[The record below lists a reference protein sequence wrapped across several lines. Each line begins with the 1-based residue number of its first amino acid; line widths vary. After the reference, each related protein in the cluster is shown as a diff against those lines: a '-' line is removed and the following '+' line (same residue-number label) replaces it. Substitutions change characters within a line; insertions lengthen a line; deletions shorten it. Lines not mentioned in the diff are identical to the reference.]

1 MGRAS
6 RQRKL
11 RRQRIVPAKPPEQL
25 WKARRAG
32 ARNIAGVRY
41 QLRLTAVLLVR
52 AAVGD
57 FAATALT
64 PEGLEDVDME
74 PTPGTGKRYVQ
85 AKEQAS
91 PGAFLGPGDLVDFL
105 THAAPMLRSD
115 PDAVGCLVTN
125 GTFGGGLV
133 ATGWEYCL
141 KPMPELV
148 ANIAGVVSG
157 MDASE
162 VEALLRRIQL
172 VEDAAD
178 LTAAGLVLAEARDV
192 DPSVAQLAL
201 DGCLAT
207 VLDTSAEQA
216 QRPLDRPVTLTL
228 SALDEAV
235 ENAKRAIAS
244 ASVPIERLRRVVAPL
259 TFKVE
264 SALTPEEFL
273 TGVDVRPE
281 HIAAGLDVARRE
293 ELDAIA
299 EGLVDRRLA
308 LIVGPS
314 GAGKSALLWRS
325 AADHA
330 LRMRVWRV
338 HVLTEGDT
346 DVLIAAIE
354 QQRPSESHP
363 VLVCVDDIGRASRAG
378 WRRAAEALLEMP
390 GVYLAGAAREEDFAV
405 ADALR
410 RAVIVRPILT
420 RQTAKDIELLLRER
434 GVSPVIAVDE
444 ALGRARGLL
453 MEFLHLVV
461 AGKRLSSVLAE
472 QAADLED
479 PGRATELA
487 VARYVT
493 ASHSVGLEVNPATLQ
508 TRMGGP
514 ELTAALSRLDR
525 EHVIV
530 ESAAGTWTGL
540 HELRSVELCALLHRR
555 PPPRVE
561 ETLAAVVTDTAAEA
575 VTGRLPVIVRGA
587 GDRSVIADAV
597 AERVAAAG
605 ADSAQW
611 LEAARL
617 ADVAAHARECVRVAR
632 TLPLPAT
639 LNLGQWVDLAAMT
652 RFAGVDLSIL
662 PEQFHEMA
670 ARLPEP
676 DPCVFRHAA
685 GALDEDEWVRRA
697 LALPP
702 AEGARLLEALETG
715 VAWTAPAASRLAGAL
730 PTGDVRVDARW
741 VASLHRAC
749 VDAAAETALLTEL
762 QTPDERL
769 ATLRDQWPLLTSA
782 TLEPA
787 TGIARTR
794 VLHPIDGAQS
804 TNDLTVALAA
814 AILDLLPEAQVA
826 EVTVTRYDD
835 ADLPILGQTGPHKAI
850 PRGNLPSQV
859 LTRWNR
865 AFGDWVERELS
876 STSLTARLRAQADAV
891 AQASDVVLA
900 MIERVAP
907 SEDGRAARRWDTR
920 RLQLQRDVASL
931 GAMPP
936 TDIVAL
942 APLGSAP
949 RKRVDDAS
957 QALQEIGTAAQQF
970 ADALADA
977 DPAAGRPWMRIVGAR
992 LRDAA
997 GLYRVAVAA
1006 GAARLAGEPDPLDST
1021 LNAILD
1027 DAAAVLIGY
1036 ADGAAIELPERLTT
1050 MALHDVA
1057 VAVRDGQLREEREV
1071 LRQALAGVPGVD
1083 ADAARLVG
1091 PGEKPGMVADPRRWL
1106 LPVAPAAIGPAIDAL
1121 LHVVRAA
1128 TVAHPLAFRVV
1139 VAPAHAG
1146 ALYSYTATVIG
1157 ARDSF
1162 PVIDVGDLREL
1173 AREAALP
1180 VRPGRFV
1187 SETAEV
1193 IEALVRASRA
1203 AAAATRL
1210 TGTRQEFPL
1219 AEQAERDLRRAE
1231 DVIAAIDLPAVAAPL
1246 KRVAEAVRGEAAG
1259 PDAGALALE
1268 FDDIQ
1273 TDGTIGTNLATLEEA
1288 VEAAATS

>member
-1 MGRAS
+1 MGKAS
-6 RQRKL
+6 RERKL
-11 RRQRIVPAKPPEQL
+11 RRQRTVSTKPPERL
-25 WKARRAG
+25 WQARRAG

-41 QLRLTAVLLVR
+41 QLRLTAALLVR
-52 AAVGD
+52 AADGD
-57 FAATALT
+57 FPARALT

-74 PTPGTGKRYVQ
+74 PTPGIGKRYVQ

-91 PGAFLGPGDLVDFL
+91 AGAFLGPGDLADFI
-105 THAAPMLRSD
+105 THVAPMLRSD

-133 ATGWEYCL
+133 ATGWESSL
-141 KPMPELV
+141 TPTPELI
-148 ANIAGVVSG
+148 ANIAGVVSA
-157 MDASE
+157 MDALE
-162 VEALLRRIQL
+162 VESLLRRIRL

-178 LTAAGLVLAEARDV
+178 LTAAGLQLAEALDV
-192 DPSVAQLAL
+192 DPAVAQLAL
-201 DGCLAT
+201 DGCLTT

-216 QRPLDRPVTLTL
+216 QRPADLPVTLTL
-228 SALDEAV
+228 SALDEAI
-235 ENAKRAIAS
+235 EKSKRAIAT

-299 EGLVDRRLA
+299 EGLADRRLA

-330 LRMRVWRV
+330 QRMRAWRV
-338 HVLTEGDT
+338 HVLTEDDA
-346 DVLIAAIE
+346 DVLIAAID
-354 QQRPSESHP
+354 QQRPSEAHP

-378 WRRAAEALLEMP
+378 WRRATEALLEMP
-390 GVYLAGAAREEDFAV
+390 GVYLVGAAREEDFAV

-420 RQTAKDIELLLRER
+420 RQTAKEIERVLRGR
-434 GVSPVIAVDE
+434 GVSPVMAVDE
-444 ALGRARGLL
+444 AFGGARGLL

-461 AGKRLSSVLAE
+461 AGRRLSSVLAE
-472 QAADLED
+472 QAADLAD

-493 ASHSVGLEVNPATLQ
+493 AAHSVGLDVNPATLQ
-508 TRMGGP
+508 TRLGGP
-514 ELTAALSRLDR
+514 DLAAALTRLDR

-540 HELRSVELCALLHRR
+540 HELRSAELRALLHER

-575 VTGRLPVIVRGA
+575 VTGRLPVIVRDA
-587 GDRSVIADAV
+587 GDRTVIADAV

-617 ADVAAHARECVRVAR
+617 ADVAVHARECVRVAR

-662 PEQFHEMA
+662 PEEFHEMA
-670 ARLPEP
+670 VRLPEP
-676 DPCVFRHAA
+676 DPRVFQRAA
-685 GALDEDEWVRRA
+685 GALDEDEWVGRV
-697 LALPP
+697 LALPS

-715 VAWTAPAASRLAGAL
+715 VAWTAPAASRLAGAVT
-730 PTGDVRVDARW
+730 TGDVRVDARW
-741 VASLHRAC
+741 VASVHRAC
-749 VDAAAETALLTEL
+749 VDADAEAALLAAL

-769 ATLRDQWPLLTSA
+769 AALRDQWPLLTSA
-782 TLEPA
+782 KLDPA

-794 VLHPIDGAQS
+794 VIHPIDGTQS
-804 TNDLTVALAA
+804 PNDLAVALAA

-826 EVTVTRYDD
+826 EVTVTRYDN
-835 ADLPILGQTGPHKAI
+835 ADLPILGRTGPYKAI

-859 LTRWNR
+859 VTRWNR

-876 STSLTARLRAQADAV
+876 STSLTARLRAQANAV
-891 AQASDVVLA
+891 TQASDVVLA
-900 MIERVAP
+900 MIERVARG
-907 SEDGRAARRWDTR
+907 EDRRAARRRDTR
-920 RLQLQRDVASL
+920 RLRLQRDIASL
-931 GAMPP
+931 GGMPP
-936 TDIVAL
+936 TELVTL
-942 APLGSAP
+942 APLGTPP
-949 RKRVDDAS
+949 RKRVDDAA
-957 QALQEIGTAAQQF
+957 QALEEIGTAAQQF
-970 ADALADA
+970 ADAVA
-977 DPAAGRPWMRIVGAR
+977 DPDAAAGRQRMRIVGAK

-997 GLYRVAVAA
+997 GHYRAAVAA
-1006 GAARLAGEPDPLDST
+1006 GAARLAGEPGPLDPA

-1036 ADGAAIELPERLTT
+1036 ADGAAIDLPERLTAT
-1050 MALHDVA
+1050 ALRDVA
-1057 VAVRDGQLREEREV
+1057 DAVRDEQLRDEREV
-1071 LRQALAGVPGVD
+1071 LRQALAGVAGVD
-1083 ADAARLVG
+1083 AEAARLVDSA
-1091 PGEKPGMVADPRRWL
+1091 ETPGMVADPRRWL
-1106 LPVAPAAIGPAIDAL
+1106 LPVAPAALGPAIDAL
-1121 LHVVRAA
+1121 LHLVRAA
-1128 TVAHPLAFRVV
+1128 TVAHPLAFRVI
-1139 VAPAHAG
+1139 VAPADAG
-1146 ALYSYTATVIG
+1146 VLYSYTATVIG
-1157 ARDSF
+1157 ARDPF
-1162 PVIDVGDLREL
+1162 PVIDVADLHDL

-1180 VRPGRFV
+1180 VRPGQFV

-1203 AAAATRL
+1203 LTAATLL
-1210 TGTRQEFPL
+1210 TGTRQEPPL
-1219 AEQAERDLRRAE
+1219 AEQAEQALRRAE
-1231 DVIAAIDLPAVAAPL
+1231 DVIATIDLAAVAEPL
-1246 KRVAEAVRGEAAG
+1246 QRVADKVRAEAGGTA
-1259 PDAGALALE
+1259 AGALALE

-1273 TDGTIGTNLATLEEA
+1273 TDGTIGANVATLEEA
-1288 VEAAATS
+1288 VQAAATA